1 MCPPWLLALI
11 LQVSVTTSLKLYLG
25 WKVYYSGGQEKTLRG
40 NGRAKGVNLCYQILQ
55 HLDREGKKVCLIK

>member
-1 MCPPWLLALI
+1 
-11 LQVSVTTSLKLYLG
+11 VSVTTSLKLYLG

-40 NGRAKGVNLCYQILQ
+40 NGRAKGVNLCYEILQ